1 MLSPRLNPLASLG
14 GGGAGIRNQVSK
26 YQTTL
31 DTYSPIPSKYDLNAR
46 VGSIKIKQTNFPKN
60 ESFFFPE
67 EQVPQHILEKSKQ
80 VKR

>member
-1 MLSPRLNPLASLG
+1 MLSPRLNSLASLG
-14 GGGAGIRNQVSK
+14 GGGAGIRNQVGK

-31 DTYSPIPSKYDLNAR
+31 DANSPIPSKYDLSAR

-67 EQVPQHILEKSKQ
+67 E
-80 VKR
+80 